1 MSTLSFLFPLYFT
14 LAALFLTAIET
25 SLFPHLGVP
34 SIFTPDLNLA
44 LITFLAS
51 CPLGW
56 RSFLAALGVAFA
68 SPLYSSAPG
77 IIQPGIMLFIFFT
90 GCRLN
95 QAIFMNNILPQA
107 IFAGFGKFVMTIF
120 LGLLAAPLPPLSTT
134 AIGALGC
141 ALMTALFTLP
151 ILAYL
156 NMLQERF
163 RPANPDKL
171 VKSSG
176 MAK

>member
-1 MSTLSFLFPLYFT
+1 MSTLSLFFPLYFT

-25 SLFPHLGVP
+25 TLFPHLGVP
-34 SIFTPDLNLA
+34 SVCTPDLNLA

-51 CPLGW
+51 CSLGW

-68 SPLYSSAPG
+68 SSLYSSSPG

-90 GCRLN
+90 GSRLN
-95 QAIFMNNILPQA
+95 QTIFMNNILPQA
-107 IFAGFGKFVMTIF
+107 VFAGSGKLVITVF
-120 LGLLAAPLPPLSTT
+120 LGLLAAPSPPFSTT
-134 AIGALGC
+134 VIGAFGC
-141 ALMTALFTLP
+141 ALTTALFTLP

-163 RPANPDKL
+163 RPVNPDSIAL
-171 VKSSG
+171 
-176 MAK
+176 

>member
-1 MSTLSFLFPLYFT
+1 MNTLSFFFPLYFT
-14 LAALFLTAIET
+14 LAALLLSAIET
-25 SLFPHLGVP
+25 TLFPHLGVP
-34 SIFTPDLNLA
+34 SIFTPDLSLA

-51 CPLGW
+51 CTPGW

-68 SPLYSSAPG
+68 SPLYSSSPG

-95 QAIFMNNILPQA
+95 QTIFMNNLLPQA
-107 IFAGFGKFVMTIF
+107 VFAGSGKFVMTIF
-120 LGLLAAPLPPLSTT
+120 LGLLTAPLPPLRTT

-141 ALMTALFTLP
+141 ALTTTLFTLP

-156 NMLQERF
+156 NALQERF
-163 RPANPDKL
+163 KPANPD
-171 VKSSG
+171 SIAS
-176 MAK
+176 